1 MTDMNAHTQESRH
14 YGFAIGLLTGAAAGA
29 AGLMMWLAPRT
40 ASELR
45 QRMTDSVKSLGRQA
59 SRQYQQAGHRIGE
72 AVAELT
78 RKGQDVRDGASEAVA
93 RGAHEVR
100 QYVTAANPDRTAQP
114 RRRPATDR
122 SASTPH
128 SQ

>member
-14 YGFAIGLLTGAAAGA
+14 YGFAIGLLTGTAAG

-45 QRMTDSVKSLGRQA
+45 QRMTDSAKSLGRQA
-59 SRQYQQAGHRIGE
+59 SRQYQQAGRRIGE
-72 AVAELT
+72 AVTELT

-100 QYVTAANPDRTAQP
+100 QYATAANPDRAAQP
-114 RRRPATDR
+114 RRHSATDR
-122 SASTPH
+122 SAPTPH
-128 SQ
+128 AR